1 MNEKQK
7 ILKMVEDGK
16 INAQEALD
24 LLEALG
30 GGDETE
36 NAKITRPAIPGR
48 KKMFRVRIEAY
59 DKGNEKAKVNIN
71 VPIDVA
77 KKLTSLTKVIPDSAK
92 NQMEKEGFN
101 IDELNL
107 AELLEAIESG
117 DMEESIVDIDAIDED
132 GNSGAKV
139 KIYVD

>member
-1 MNEKQK
+1 MDEKQK

-16 INAQEALD
+16 ITAQDALE

-30 GGDETE
+30 KNEE
-36 NAKITRPAIPGR
+36 VVAPPKAKVAGK
-48 KKMFRVRIEAY
+48 KKMFRIRIDAQGDEGG
-59 DKGNEKAKVNIN
+59 KGKAKVNVNI
-71 VPIDVA
+71 PISVA

-92 NQMEKEGFN
+92 EEMNKEGFN

-107 AELLEAIESG
+107 QELLEAIEAG
-117 DMEESIVDIDAIDED
+117 EMDESIVDIDADSED
-132 GNSGAKV
+132 GGAKV

>member
-16 INAQEALD
+16 ITAQDALELIEAMGKNE
-24 LLEALG
+24 EAAAPPK
-30 GGDETE
+30 TPS
-36 NAKITRPAIPGR
+36 KR
-48 KKMFRVRIEAY
+48 KNKMFRIRIDARDGKMGGKER
-59 DKGNEKAKVNIN
+59 AKVNVNI
-71 VPIDVA
+71 PISVA

-92 NQMEKEGFN
+92 SEMEKEGFN

-107 AELLEAIESG
+107 RELLEAIESG
-117 DMEESIVDIDAIDED
+117 EMDEEIVDIDVDEE
-132 GNSGAKV
+132 GGGAKV